1 MLNGRQRQIETKLV
15 DVEANFR
22 KLKNKTKKYLTVDSS
37 RFGDFPENWGDTS
50 KSADGS
56 LYYTFENLSLN

>member
-37 RFGDFPENWGDTS
+37 RVGDFPEN
-50 KSADGS
+50 
-56 LYYTFENLSLN
+56 